1 MQKFYRHVELGSLIA
16 LPSALSASTKT
27 DNDGRVAARQAKSSG
42 RPVSELTFAVKGAE
56 NEIAYV
62 EDLIEEQQ
70 LEKMRKAYRQKDA
83 EALLDR
89 RISLRCIV

>member
-1 MQKFYRHVELGSLIA
+1 MVASL
-16 LPSALSASTKT
+16 LDK
-27 DNDGRVAARQAKSSG
+27 QKSSG

-62 EDLIEEQQ
+62 EDLIEEQ

>member
-1 MQKFYRHVELGSLIA
+1 M
-16 LPSALSASTKT
+16 
-27 DNDGRVAARQAKSSG
+27 
-42 RPVSELTFAVKGAE
+42 SELIFAVKGAE

-62 EDLIEEQQ
+62 EDLTEEQ

-89 RISLRCIV
+89 RVSLLSKSS

>member
-16 LPSALSASTKT
+16 LPSDALIASTKT
-27 DNDGRVAARQAKSSG
+27 DSDGRVAAARQAKSSG
-42 RPVSELTFAVKGAE
+42 PMSELIFAVKGAE

-62 EDLIEEQQ
+62 EDLAEEQ

-89 RISLRCIV
+89 RISLRFIV